1 MQDKSENPAKSVAK
15 TKTPDSLQNIIL
27 TYIAHN
33 QPALSLN
40 IIHDQR
46 LEISD
51 LKNFLAKNTTLIN
64 LLPRELKFEILK
76 QVPLKDWKALRNVS
90 KEWRQLVASE
100 ANSRIKL
107 LSAGLNLI
115 LTFDTESMMKSLL
128 NQVEAYSLRRGS
140 RHAQVVQL
148 KQLGE
153 NMHCLTTPLAKF
165 LHYHD
170 VINTIQEDIQREY
183 RHGGMGFFPM
193 FSGPQNSQ
201 LFQIIRATSS
211 KCLKLTKESWFKD

>member
-1 MQDKSENPAKSVAK
+1 VQDKSENPAKSVAK

-76 QVPLKDWKALRNVS
+76 QVPLKDWKALRNV
-90 KEWRQLVASE
+90 
-100 ANSRIKL
+100 L
-107 LSAGLNLI
+107 L
-115 LTFDTESMMKSLL
+115 
-128 NQVEAYSLRRGS
+128 
-140 RHAQVVQL
+140 L
-148 KQLGE
+148 KQ
-153 NMHCLTTPLAKF
+153 
-165 LHYHD
+165 
-170 VINTIQEDIQREY
+170 
-183 RHGGMGFFPM
+183 
-193 FSGPQNSQ
+193 
-201 LFQIIRATSS
+201 IRALSS
-211 KCLKLTKESWFKD
+211 LAQGSISS